1 MKRLLAG
8 LAALLVCGVV
18 SAFDL
23 PQVTI
28 HALPPEAQTTL
39 RLIDAGGPFPYGRD
53 GIMFGNRERI
63 LPTQARGYYREFTVP
78 TPGVNHR
85 GPRRIVTMMTGAES
99 IRDVIAFPKTQ
110 RAQCLL
116 TDAPSDVDEKQLREL
131 HIRLRQKVETVVE
144 VNKA

>member
-85 GPRRIVTMMTGAES
+85 GPRRIVTGGKPPVEFYYTADHYQS
-99 IRDVIAFPKTQ
+99 FQ
-110 RAQCLL
+110 RIQ
-116 TDAPSDVDEKQLREL
+116 R
-131 HIRLRQKVETVVE
+131 
-144 VNKA
+144 